1 MDRGGAFGKG
11 RPQGGPACG
20 GAGGGLWPPPKLSTG
35 QFALRAILPSALMPE
50 RNLPCIFGGDMVKCP

>member
-11 RPQGGPACG
+11 RPQGAPPAAGQGAACG
-20 GAGGGLWPPPKLSTG
+20 RPPKLSTG